1 MSNEL
6 SVPGQVDHIEN
17 LTSLINQNN
26 YESDKNNYFS
36 IPIVDTNNHT
46 TIKSD
51 STGIYLTSSITS
63 YSSFIARYVVN
74 TEFIKYDVHK
84 IIFSGPCTIVIFN
97 DGSKEIV
104 RKKDGE
110 EYDKE
115 TAILY
120 CILKHYIPGYKGLIR
135 QLAKRGVDN
144 DD

>member
-6 SVPGQVDHIEN
+6 SVPGQVDHIGN
-17 LTSLINQNN
+17 INHLI
-26 YESDKNNYFS
+26 DKTGYTIIGKNSFS
-36 IPIVDTNNHT
+36 IPFLDTNNHIS
-46 TIKSD
+46 IKSN
-51 STGIYLTSSITS
+51 SNGIEL
-63 YSSFIARYVVN
+63 YSSFVARCVVN

-104 RKKDGE
+104 RKKDDE

-120 CILKHYIPGYKGLIR
+120 CILKHYIPGYKGLVR
-135 QLAKRGVDN
+135 QLAKRGVG
-144 DD
+144 DDDR

>member
-17 LTSLINQNN
+17 LTSLINQNY

-36 IPIVDTNNHT
+36 TTLVDTNNHT
-46 TIKSD
+46 TIKPD
-51 STGIYLTSSITS
+51 STGNYLTA
-63 YSSFIARYVVN
+63 SFIARNIVN
-74 TEFIKYDVHK
+74 IEFIKYDIHK
-84 IIFSGPCTIVIFN
+84 IIFNGPCTIVIFN
-97 DGSKEIV
+97 DGLKEVV

-144 DD
+144 DDR

>member
-17 LTSLINQNN
+17 LTSLINQNY

-36 IPIVDTNNHT
+36 IILVDNNNHT

-51 STGIYLTSSITS
+51 STGIYLTSS
-63 YSSFIARYVVN
+63 FIARNIVN
-74 TEFIKYDVHK
+74 IEFIKYDIHK
-84 IIFSGPCTIVIFN
+84 IIFNGPCTIVIFN
-97 DGSKEIV
+97 DGLKEVV

-144 DD
+144 DDR

>member
-17 LTSLINQNN
+17 LTSLINQNY
-26 YESDKNNYFS
+26 YESDKNNCFS
-36 IPIVDTNNHT
+36 ITLVDTNNHT

-51 STGIYLTSSITS
+51 STGIYLTA
-63 YSSFIARYVVN
+63 SFIARNIVN
-74 TEFIKYDVHK
+74 IEFIKYDIHK
-84 IIFSGPCTIVIFN
+84 IIFNGPCTIVIFN
-97 DGSKEIV
+97 DGLKEVV

-144 DD
+144 DDR

>member
-6 SVPGQVDHIEN
+6 SVPGQVDYIEN
-17 LTSLINQNN
+17 LTSLINQKY
-26 YESDKNNYFS
+26 YESDNNNNYFS

-51 STGIYLTSSITS
+51 STGSYLTA
-63 YSSFIARYVVN
+63 SFIARNIVN